1 LKMKLLLASLLIFG
15 LAFTSAVAA
24 VNYVDVSSN
33 HWAYDA
39 VMKLSDLGI
48 LSGIVQAD
56 GRTYFNGNDPLTRYQ
71 TAVMLK
77 KTLDYV
83 ELNFAMQG
91 TVPQVGAVDGTL
103 MSRLEALE
111 LALTDSTGR
120 LIDTMDLQ
128 LRITALENR
137 IASLGISTNGSV
149 SQSTVESLRQQ
160 IMKFVEDLSFTT
172 KKLDTLAGDIQN
184 VQNNMS
190 NLSVMESKVNDAVR
204 RVDTLSG
211 NISTIQSSLSSN
223 ERAISTLDST
233 VRSLSNSLSDYDA
246 KLSTITNRASTNA
259 MEIASIKESM
269 ATISGDILSVRDLQ
283 NKIASLENQIAN
295 VKLPSE
301 ATSKLDEL
309 SARVNTIAS
318 DYAKIGD
325 LQNYVTRTDLKAN
338 LNLYA
343 GVDELAKVKNSNE
356 VLTKDIENLR
366 NDFSSE
372 TGIIKGDIGNLQRS
386 INAINEIVTIHENEL
401 ASLKSSVSTVSS
413 LRSDLNALNS
423 KFNALTDQQ
432 AKDFTANQASL
443 ADLEARMNES
453 MDMLNVSVEASLSRI
468 SLGMDTVNTQLGKN
482 ESEIKALK
490 TRTDSLESRLNTTV
504 VNLER
509 YLRISDLE
517 TQPVIVNLS
526 DRVAEINSAT
536 IDAATK
542 QDVEALQKKTSPWL
556 ILSTVSSLAALGISI
571 WVLIDSGII

>member
-1 LKMKLLLASLLIFG
+1 MKMKLLLASLLILG
-15 LAFTSAVAA
+15 LAFTSAVGA
-24 VNYVDVSSN
+24 VNYVDVTSN

-48 LSGIVQAD
+48 LTGIVQAD

-71 TAVMLK
+71 TAVILK

-91 TVPQVGAVDGTL
+91 TVPQVGTVDGTL

-211 NISTIQSSLSSN
+211 NISIIQSSLSSN

-295 VKLPSE
+295 VKLPAE

-356 VLTKDIENLR
+356 ALTKDIENLR

-453 MDMLNVSVEASLSRI
+453 MDMLNVSVEASLSKI

>member
-1 LKMKLLLASLLIFG
+1 MKLLLASLLIFG
-15 LAFTSAVAA
+15 LAFTSAFAA

-39 VMKLSDLGI
+39 VMRLSDLGI
-48 LSGIVQAD
+48 LTGIVQAD

-83 ELNFAMQG
+83 ELNFAKHG
-91 TVPQVGAVDGTL
+91 TVQQSGTVDGTI

-111 LALTDSTGR
+111 LALTDSSGR

-137 IASLGISTNGSV
+137 ISSLGISTNGSV

-160 IMKFVEDLSFTT
+160 IMKFVEDLSLTT
-172 KKLDTLAGDIQN
+172 KKLDTLAVDVQN
-184 VQNNMS
+184 VQNSMS
-190 NLSVMESKVNDAVR
+190 NLAVMESRVNDAVR

-223 ERAISTLDST
+223 ERSISTLDST
-233 VRSLSNSLSDYDA
+233 VRSLSSSLSDYDA
-246 KLSTITNRASTNA
+246 KLSTITNRASANA
-259 MEIASIKESM
+259 IEIASLKESM
-269 ATISGDILSVRDLQ
+269 ATVTANVATVRDLQ
-283 NKIASLENQIAN
+283 NKISSLENQIAN
-295 VKLPSE
+295 VRLP
-301 ATSKLDEL
+301 ADAVSKLDEL
-309 SARVNTIAS
+309 SARINAISS

-325 LQNYVTRTDLKAN
+325 LQNYVTKTDLKAN

-356 VLTKDIENLR
+356 LLTKDIETLR
-366 NDFSSE
+366 KDFTSE

-401 ASLKSSVSTVSS
+401 AGLKSSVSTVSS
-413 LRSDLNALNS
+413 LRSDLNALNT

-432 AKDFTANQASL
+432 SNNFAASQASV
-443 ADLEARMNES
+443 AELEAKMNEA
-453 MDMLNVSVEASLSRI
+453 MDMLNVSVDANLSKISLS
-468 SLGMDTVNTQLGKN
+468 MDTINTQLGKN

-509 YLRISDLE
+509 YVKISDLE

-526 DRVAEINSAT
+526 ERVAEINSAT

-571 WVLIDSGII
+571 WVLIASDII

>member
-1 LKMKLLLASLLIFG
+1 MKLLLASLLILG

-48 LSGIVQAD
+48 LTGIVQAD

-91 TVPQVGAVDGTL
+91 TVPQVGAVDGTV

-160 IMKFVEDLSFTT
+160 IMKFVEDLSLTT
-172 KKLDTLAGDIQN
+172 KKLDTLAGDVQN

-190 NLSVMESKVNDAVR
+190 SLSVMESRVNDAVR

-259 MEIASIKESM
+259 MEIASIRESM
-269 ATISGDILSVRDLQ
+269 TTISGDVLSVRDLQ
-283 NKIASLENQIAN
+283 NKIASLESQIQN
-295 VKLPSE
+295 MKLPAE

-309 SARVNTIAS
+309 SARVNTITS

-325 LQNYVTRTDLKAN
+325 LQNYVTKTDLKAN

-343 GVDELAKVKNSNE
+343 GIDELAKVKSSNE
-356 VLTKDIENLR
+356 LLIKDIETLR
-366 NDFSSE
+366 KDFSSE

-401 ASLKSSVSTVSS
+401 ASVKSSVSTVSS
-413 LRSDLNALNS
+413 LRSDLTALNS

-453 MDMLNVSVEASLSRI
+453 MNMLNASVEASLSKI

-509 YLRISDLE
+509 YLKISDLE

-571 WVLIDSGII
+571 WVLIASGII

>member
-1 LKMKLLLASLLIFG
+1 MKMKLLLASLLIFG
-15 LAFTSAVAA
+15 LAFTSAFAA

-39 VMKLSDLGI
+39 VMRLSDLGI
-48 LSGIVQAD
+48 LTGIVQAD

-83 ELNFAMQG
+83 ELNFAKHG
-91 TVPQVGAVDGTL
+91 TVQQSGTVDGTI

-111 LALTDSTGR
+111 LALTDSSGR

-137 IASLGISTNGSV
+137 ITSLGISTNGSV

-160 IMKFVEDLSFTT
+160 IMKFVEDLSLTT
-172 KKLDTLAGDIQN
+172 KKLDTLAVDVQN
-184 VQNNMS
+184 VQNSMS
-190 NLSVMESKVNDAVR
+190 NLAVMESRVNDAVR

-223 ERAISTLDST
+223 ERSISTLDSA
-233 VRSLSNSLSDYDA
+233 VRSLSSSLSDYDA
-246 KLSTITNRASTNA
+246 KLSTITNRASANA
-259 MEIASIKESM
+259 IEIASLKESM
-269 ATISGDILSVRDLQ
+269 ATVTANVATVRDLQ
-283 NKIASLENQIAN
+283 NKISSLENQIAN
-295 VKLPSE
+295 VRLP
-301 ATSKLDEL
+301 ADAVSKLDEL
-309 SARVNTIAS
+309 SARINAISS

-325 LQNYVTRTDLKAN
+325 LQNYVTKTDLKAN

-356 VLTKDIENLR
+356 LLTKDIETLR
-366 NDFSSE
+366 KDFTSE

-401 ASLKSSVSTVSS
+401 AGLKSSVSTVSS
-413 LRSDLNALNS
+413 LRSDLNALNT

-432 AKDFTANQASL
+432 SKNFAASQASV
-443 ADLEARMNES
+443 AELEARMNEA
-453 MDMLNVSVEASLSRI
+453 MDMLNVSVDANLSKISLS
-468 SLGMDTVNTQLGKN
+468 MDTINTQLGKN

-509 YLRISDLE
+509 YVKISDLE

-526 DRVAEINSAT
+526 ERVAEINSAT

>member
-1 LKMKLLLASLLIFG
+1 MKMKLLLASLLILG

-48 LSGIVQAD
+48 LTGIVQAD

-91 TVPQVGAVDGTL
+91 TVPQVGAVDGTV

-160 IMKFVEDLSFTT
+160 IMKFVEDLSLTT
-172 KKLDTLAGDIQN
+172 KKLDTLAGDVQN

-190 NLSVMESKVNDAVR
+190 SLSVMESRVNDAVR

-259 MEIASIKESM
+259 MEIASIRESM
-269 ATISGDILSVRDLQ
+269 TTISGDVLSVRDLQ
-283 NKIASLENQIAN
+283 NKIASLESQIQN
-295 VKLPSE
+295 MKLPAE

-309 SARVNTIAS
+309 SARVNTITS

-325 LQNYVTRTDLKAN
+325 LQNYVTKTDLKAN

-343 GVDELAKVKNSNE
+343 GIDELAKVKSSNE
-356 VLTKDIENLR
+356 LLIKDIETLR
-366 NDFSSE
+366 KDFSSE

-401 ASLKSSVSTVSS
+401 ASVKSSVSTVSS
-413 LRSDLNALNS
+413 LRSDLTALNS

-453 MDMLNVSVEASLSRI
+453 MDMLNASVEASLSKI

-509 YLRISDLE
+509 YLKISDLE

-571 WVLIDSGII
+571 WVLIASGII

>member
-1 LKMKLLLASLLIFG
+1 MKMKLLLASLLIFG
-15 LAFTSAVAA
+15 LAFTSAFAA

-39 VMKLSDLGI
+39 VMRLSDLGI
-48 LSGIVQAD
+48 LTGIVQAD

-83 ELNFAMQG
+83 ELNFAKHG
-91 TVPQVGAVDGTL
+91 TVQQSGTVDGTI

-111 LALTDSTGR
+111 LALTDSSGR

-137 IASLGISTNGSV
+137 ITSLGISTNGSV

-160 IMKFVEDLSFTT
+160 IMKFVEDLSLTT
-172 KKLDTLAGDIQN
+172 KKLDTLAVDVQN
-184 VQNNMS
+184 VQNSMS
-190 NLSVMESKVNDAVR
+190 NLAVMESRVNDAVR

-223 ERAISTLDST
+223 ERSISTLDSA
-233 VRSLSNSLSDYDA
+233 VRSLSSSLSDYDA
-246 KLSTITNRASTNA
+246 KLSTITNRASANA
-259 MEIASIKESM
+259 IEIASLKESM
-269 ATISGDILSVRDLQ
+269 ATVTANVATVRDLQ
-283 NKIASLENQIAN
+283 NKISSLENQIAN
-295 VKLPSE
+295 VRLP
-301 ATSKLDEL
+301 ADAVSKLDEL
-309 SARVNTIAS
+309 SARINAISS

-325 LQNYVTRTDLKAN
+325 MQNYVTKTDLKAN

-356 VLTKDIENLR
+356 LLTKDIETLR
-366 NDFSSE
+366 KDFTSE

-401 ASLKSSVSTVSS
+401 AGLKSSVSTVSS
-413 LRSDLNALNS
+413 LRSDLNALNT

-432 AKDFTANQASL
+432 SKNFAASQASV
-443 ADLEARMNES
+443 AELEARMNEA
-453 MDMLNVSVEASLSRI
+453 MDMLNVSVDASLSKI
-468 SLGMDTVNTQLGKN
+468 SLSMDTINTQLGKN

-490 TRTDSLESRLNTTV
+490 TRTDSLESRLNATV

-509 YLRISDLE
+509 YVKISDLE

-526 DRVAEINSAT
+526 ERVAEINSAT

-571 WVLIDSGII
+571 WVLIQEF

>member
-1 LKMKLLLASLLIFG
+1 MKMKLLLASLLILG
-15 LAFTSAVAA
+15 LAFTSAVGA
-24 VNYVDVSSN
+24 VNYVDVTSN

-48 LSGIVQAD
+48 LTGIVQAD

-71 TAVMLK
+71 TAVILK

-91 TVPQVGAVDGTL
+91 TVPQVGTVDGTL

-211 NISTIQSSLSSN
+211 NISIIQSSLSSN

-295 VKLPSE
+295 VKLPAE

-309 SARVNTIAS
+309 SARVNMIAS

-343 GVDELAKVKNSNE
+343 GIDELAKVKNSNE
-356 VLTKDIENLR
+356 ALTKDIENLR

-453 MDMLNVSVEASLSRI
+453 MDMLNVSVEASLSKI

-556 ILSTVSSLAALGISI
+556 IISTLSALTALGISI
-571 WVLIDSGII
+571 AVLFGYEL

>member
-1 LKMKLLLASLLIFG
+1 LKMKLLLASLLILG
-15 LAFTSAVAA
+15 LALTSAVAA

-48 LSGIVQAD
+48 LTGIVQAD

-91 TVPQVGAVDGTL
+91 TVPQVGAVDGTV

-160 IMKFVEDLSFTT
+160 IMKFVEDLSLTT
-172 KKLDTLAGDIQN
+172 KKLDTLAGDVQN
-184 VQNNMS
+184 VQNSMS
-190 NLSVMESKVNDAVR
+190 SLSVMESKVNDAVR

-223 ERAISTLDST
+223 ERALSTLDST

-269 ATISGDILSVRDLQ
+269 TTMSGDVLSVRDLQ
-283 NKIASLENQIAN
+283 NKIASLEIQIAN
-295 VKLPSE
+295 VKLPAE

-318 DYAKIGD
+318 DYAKIGE
-325 LQNYVTRTDLKAN
+325 LQNYVTKTDLKAN

-343 GVDELAKVKNSNE
+343 GIDELAKVKNSNE
-356 VLTKDIENLR
+356 VLIKDIETLR
-366 NDFSSE
+366 KDLSSE

-401 ASLKSSVSTVSS
+401 ASVKSSVSTVSS
-413 LRSDLNALNS
+413 LRSDLTALNS

-453 MDMLNVSVEASLSRI
+453 MDMLNASVEASLSKI

-509 YLRISDLE
+509 YLKIADLE

-526 DRVAEINSAT
+526 DRVAEINTAT

-571 WVLIDSGII
+571 WVLIASGII

>member
-1 LKMKLLLASLLIFG
+1 LKMKLLLASLLILG

-48 LSGIVQAD
+48 LTGIVQAD

-91 TVPQVGAVDGTL
+91 TVPQVGAVDGTV

-160 IMKFVEDLSFTT
+160 IMKFVEDLSLTT
-172 KKLDTLAGDIQN
+172 KKLDTLAGDVQN

-190 NLSVMESKVNDAVR
+190 SLSVMESRVNDAVR

-259 MEIASIKESM
+259 MEIASIRESM
-269 ATISGDILSVRDLQ
+269 TTISGDVLSVRDLQ
-283 NKIASLENQIAN
+283 NKIASLESQIQN
-295 VKLPSE
+295 MKLPAE

-309 SARVNTIAS
+309 SARVNTITS

-325 LQNYVTRTDLKAN
+325 LQNYVTKTDLKAN

-343 GVDELAKVKNSNE
+343 GIDELAKVKSSNE
-356 VLTKDIENLR
+356 LLIKDIETLR
-366 NDFSSE
+366 KDFSSE

-401 ASLKSSVSTVSS
+401 ASVKSSVSTVSS
-413 LRSDLNALNS
+413 LRSDLTALNS

-453 MDMLNVSVEASLSRI
+453 MDMLNASVEASLSKI

-509 YLRISDLE
+509 YLKIADLE

-571 WVLIDSGII
+571 WVLIASGII

>member
-1 LKMKLLLASLLIFG
+1 MKLLLASLLILG
-15 LAFTSAVAA
+15 LAFTSAVGA
-24 VNYVDVSSN
+24 VNYVDVTSN

-48 LSGIVQAD
+48 LTGIVQAD

-71 TAVMLK
+71 TAVILK

-91 TVPQVGAVDGTL
+91 TVPQAGAVDGTL

-211 NISTIQSSLSSN
+211 NISIIQSSLSSN

-295 VKLPSE
+295 VKLPAE

-356 VLTKDIENLR
+356 ALTKDIENLR

-453 MDMLNVSVEASLSRI
+453 MDMLNVSVEASLSKI

-556 ILSTVSSLAALGISI
+556 IISTLSALTALGISI
-571 WVLIDSGII
+571 AVLFGYEL

>member
-1 LKMKLLLASLLIFG
+1 MKLLLASLLIFG
-15 LAFTSAVAA
+15 LAFTSAFAA

-39 VMKLSDLGI
+39 VMRLSDLGI
-48 LSGIVQAD
+48 LTGIVQAD

-83 ELNFAMQG
+83 ELNFAKHG
-91 TVPQVGAVDGTL
+91 TVQQSGTVDGTI

-111 LALTDSTGR
+111 LALTDSSGR

-137 IASLGISTNGSV
+137 ITSLGISTNGSV

-160 IMKFVEDLSFTT
+160 IMKFVEDLSLTT
-172 KKLDTLAGDIQN
+172 KKLDTLAVDVQN
-184 VQNNMS
+184 VQNSMS
-190 NLSVMESKVNDAVR
+190 NLAVMESRVNDAVR

-223 ERAISTLDST
+223 ERSISTLDST
-233 VRSLSNSLSDYDA
+233 VRSLSSSLSDYDA
-246 KLSTITNRASTNA
+246 KLSTITNRASANA
-259 MEIASIKESM
+259 IEIASLKESM
-269 ATISGDILSVRDLQ
+269 ATVTANVATVRDLQ
-283 NKIASLENQIAN
+283 NKISSLENQIAN
-295 VKLPSE
+295 VRLP
-301 ATSKLDEL
+301 ADAVSKLDEL
-309 SARVNTIAS
+309 SARINAISS
-318 DYAKIGD
+318 DYTKIGD
-325 LQNYVTRTDLKAN
+325 LQNYVTKTDLKAN

-356 VLTKDIENLR
+356 LLTKDIETLR
-366 NDFSSE
+366 KDFTSE

-401 ASLKSSVSTVSS
+401 AGLKSSVSTVSS
-413 LRSDLNALNS
+413 LRSDLNALNT

-432 AKDFTANQASL
+432 SKNFAASQASV
-443 ADLEARMNES
+443 AELEARMNEA
-453 MDMLNVSVEASLSRI
+453 MDMLNVSVDANLSKISLS
-468 SLGMDTVNTQLGKN
+468 MDTINTQLGKN

-509 YLRISDLE
+509 YVKISDLE

-526 DRVAEINSAT
+526 ERVAEINSAT

>member
-1 LKMKLLLASLLIFG
+1 
-15 LAFTSAVAA
+15 
-24 VNYVDVSSN
+24 
-33 HWAYDA
+33 
-39 VMKLSDLGI
+39 
-48 LSGIVQAD
+48 
-56 GRTYFNGNDPLTRYQ
+56 
-71 TAVMLK
+71 
-77 KTLDYV
+77 
-83 ELNFAMQG
+83 
-91 TVPQVGAVDGTL
+91 
-103 MSRLEALE
+103 
-111 LALTDSTGR
+111 GR

-137 IASLGISTNGSV
+137 ITSLGISTNGSV

-160 IMKFVEDLSFTT
+160 IMKFVEDLSLTT
-172 KKLDTLAGDIQN
+172 KKLDTLAVDVQN
-184 VQNNMS
+184 VQNSMS
-190 NLSVMESKVNDAVR
+190 NLAVMESRVNDAVR

-223 ERAISTLDST
+223 ERSISTLDSA
-233 VRSLSNSLSDYDA
+233 VRSLSSSLSDYDA
-246 KLSTITNRASTNA
+246 KLSTITNRASANA
-259 MEIASIKESM
+259 IEIASLKESM
-269 ATISGDILSVRDLQ
+269 ATVTANVATVRDLQ
-283 NKIASLENQIAN
+283 NKISSLENQIAN
-295 VKLPSE
+295 GRLP
-301 ATSKLDEL
+301 ADAVSKLDEL
-309 SARVNTIAS
+309 SARINAISS

-325 LQNYVTRTDLKAN
+325 LQNYVTKTDLKAN

-356 VLTKDIENLR
+356 LLTKDIETLR
-366 NDFSSE
+366 KDFTSE

-401 ASLKSSVSTVSS
+401 AGLKSSVSTVSS
-413 LRSDLNALNS
+413 LRSDLNALNT

-432 AKDFTANQASL
+432 SKNFAASQASV
-443 ADLEARMNES
+443 AELEARMNEA
-453 MDMLNVSVEASLSRI
+453 MDMLNVSVDANLSKISLS
-468 SLGMDTVNTQLGKN
+468 MDTINTQLGKN

-490 TRTDSLESRLNTTV
+490 TRTDSLESRLNATV

-509 YLRISDLE
+509 YVKISDLE

-526 DRVAEINSAT
+526 ERVAEINSAT

>member
-15 LAFTSAVAA
+15 LAFTSAFAA

-39 VMKLSDLGI
+39 VMRLSDLGI
-48 LSGIVQAD
+48 LTGIVQAD

-83 ELNFAMQG
+83 ELNFAKHG
-91 TVPQVGAVDGTL
+91 TVQQSGTVDGTI

-111 LALTDSTGR
+111 LALTDSSGR

-137 IASLGISTNGSV
+137 ISSLGISTNGSV

-160 IMKFVEDLSFTT
+160 IMKFVEDLSLTT
-172 KKLDTLAGDIQN
+172 KKLDTLAVDVQN
-184 VQNNMS
+184 VQNSMS
-190 NLSVMESKVNDAVR
+190 NLAVMESRVNDAVR

-223 ERAISTLDST
+223 ERSISTLDSA
-233 VRSLSNSLSDYDA
+233 VRSLSSSLSDYDA
-246 KLSTITNRASTNA
+246 KLSTITNRASANA
-259 MEIASIKESM
+259 IEIASLKESM
-269 ATISGDILSVRDLQ
+269 ATVTANVATVRDLQ
-283 NKIASLENQIAN
+283 NKISSLENQIAN
-295 VKLPSE
+295 VRLP
-301 ATSKLDEL
+301 ADAVSKLDEL
-309 SARVNTIAS
+309 SARINAISS

-325 LQNYVTRTDLKAN
+325 LQNYVTKTDLKAN

-356 VLTKDIENLR
+356 LLTKDIETLR
-366 NDFSSE
+366 KDFTSE

-401 ASLKSSVSTVSS
+401 AGLKSSVSTVSS
-413 LRSDLNALNS
+413 LRSDLNALNT

-432 AKDFTANQASL
+432 SKNFAASQASV
-443 ADLEARMNES
+443 AELEARMNEA
-453 MDMLNVSVEASLSRI
+453 MDMLNVSVDANLSKISLS
-468 SLGMDTVNTQLGKN
+468 MDTINTQLGKN

-509 YLRISDLE
+509 YVKISDLE

-526 DRVAEINSAT
+526 ERVAEINSAT

>member
-1 LKMKLLLASLLIFG
+1 MKMKLLLASLLIFG
-15 LAFTSAVAA
+15 LAFTSAFAA

-39 VMKLSDLGI
+39 VMRLSDLGI
-48 LSGIVQAD
+48 LTGIVQAD

-83 ELNFAMQG
+83 ELNFAKHG
-91 TVPQVGAVDGTL
+91 TVQQSGTVDGTI

-111 LALTDSTGR
+111 LALTDSSGR

-137 IASLGISTNGSV
+137 ITSLGISTNGSV

-160 IMKFVEDLSFTT
+160 IMKFVEDLSLTT
-172 KKLDTLAGDIQN
+172 KKLDTLAVDVQN
-184 VQNNMS
+184 VQNSMS
-190 NLSVMESKVNDAVR
+190 NLAVMESRVNDAVR

-223 ERAISTLDST
+223 ERSISTLDSA
-233 VRSLSNSLSDYDA
+233 VRSLSSSLSDYDA
-246 KLSTITNRASTNA
+246 KLSTITNRASANA
-259 MEIASIKESM
+259 IEIASLKESM
-269 ATISGDILSVRDLQ
+269 ATVTANVATVRDLQ
-283 NKIASLENQIAN
+283 NKISSLENQIAN
-295 VKLPSE
+295 VRLP
-301 ATSKLDEL
+301 ADAVSKLDEL
-309 SARVNTIAS
+309 SARINAISS

-325 LQNYVTRTDLKAN
+325 LQNYVTKTDLKAN

-356 VLTKDIENLR
+356 LLTKDIETLR
-366 NDFSSE
+366 KDFTSE

-401 ASLKSSVSTVSS
+401 AGLKSSVSTVSS
-413 LRSDLNALNS
+413 LRSDLNALNT

-432 AKDFTANQASL
+432 SKNFAASQASV
-443 ADLEARMNES
+443 AELEARMNEA
-453 MDMLNVSVEASLSRI
+453 MDMLNVSVDASLSKI
-468 SLGMDTVNTQLGKN
+468 SLSMDTINTQLGKN

-490 TRTDSLESRLNTTV
+490 TRTDSLESRLNATV

-509 YLRISDLE
+509 YVKISDLE

-526 DRVAEINSAT
+526 ERVAEINSAT

-571 WVLIDSGII
+571 WVLIQEF

>member
-1 LKMKLLLASLLIFG
+1 MKLLLASLLIFG
-15 LAFTSAVAA
+15 LAFTSAFAA

-39 VMKLSDLGI
+39 VMRLSDLGI
-48 LSGIVQAD
+48 LTGIVQAD

-83 ELNFAMQG
+83 ELNFAKHG
-91 TVPQVGAVDGTL
+91 TVQQSGTVDGTI

-111 LALTDSTGR
+111 LALTDSSGR

-137 IASLGISTNGSV
+137 ISSLGISTNGSV

-160 IMKFVEDLSFTT
+160 IMKFVEDLSLTT
-172 KKLDTLAGDIQN
+172 KKLDTLAVDVQN
-184 VQNNMS
+184 VQNSMS
-190 NLSVMESKVNDAVR
+190 NLAVMESRVNDAVR

-223 ERAISTLDST
+223 ERSISTLDSA
-233 VRSLSNSLSDYDA
+233 VRSLSSSLSDYDA
-246 KLSTITNRASTNA
+246 KLSTITNRASANA
-259 MEIASIKESM
+259 IEIASLKESM
-269 ATISGDILSVRDLQ
+269 ATVTANVATVRDLQ
-283 NKIASLENQIAN
+283 NKISSLENQIAN
-295 VKLPSE
+295 VRLP
-301 ATSKLDEL
+301 ADAVSKLDEL
-309 SARVNTIAS
+309 SARINAISS

-325 LQNYVTRTDLKAN
+325 LQNYVTKTDLKAN

-356 VLTKDIENLR
+356 LLTKDIETLR
-366 NDFSSE
+366 KDFTSE

-401 ASLKSSVSTVSS
+401 AGLKSSVSTVSS
-413 LRSDLNALNS
+413 LRSDLNALNT

-432 AKDFTANQASL
+432 SKNFAASQASV
-443 ADLEARMNES
+443 AELEAKMNEA
-453 MDMLNVSVEASLSRI
+453 MDMLNVSVDANLSKISLS
-468 SLGMDTVNTQLGKN
+468 MDTINTQLGKN

-509 YLRISDLE
+509 YVKISDLE

-526 DRVAEINSAT
+526 ERVAEINSAT

>member
-1 LKMKLLLASLLIFG
+1 MKMKLLLASLLILG

-48 LSGIVQAD
+48 LTGIVQAD

-91 TVPQVGAVDGTL
+91 TVPQVGAVDGTV

-160 IMKFVEDLSFTT
+160 IMKFVEDLSLTT
-172 KKLDTLAGDIQN
+172 KKLDTLAGDVQN

-190 NLSVMESKVNDAVR
+190 SLSVMESRVNDAVR

-259 MEIASIKESM
+259 MEIASIRESM
-269 ATISGDILSVRDLQ
+269 TTISGDVLSVRDLQ
-283 NKIASLENQIAN
+283 NKIASLESQIQN
-295 VKLPSE
+295 MKLPVE

-309 SARVNTIAS
+309 SARVNTITS

-325 LQNYVTRTDLKAN
+325 LQNYVTKTDLKAN

-343 GVDELAKVKNSNE
+343 GIDELAKVKSSNE
-356 VLTKDIENLR
+356 LLIKDIETLR
-366 NDFSSE
+366 KDFSSE

-401 ASLKSSVSTVSS
+401 ASVKSSVSTVSS
-413 LRSDLNALNS
+413 LRSDLTALNS

-453 MDMLNVSVEASLSRI
+453 MDMLNASVEASLSKI

-509 YLRISDLE
+509 YLKIADLE

-571 WVLIDSGII
+571 WVLIASGII

>member
-1 LKMKLLLASLLIFG
+1 MKMKLLLASLLILG
-15 LAFTSAVAA
+15 LALTSAVAA

-48 LSGIVQAD
+48 LTGIVQAD

-91 TVPQVGAVDGTL
+91 TVPQVGAVDGTV

-160 IMKFVEDLSFTT
+160 IMKFVEDLSLTT
-172 KKLDTLAGDIQN
+172 KKLDTLAGDVQN
-184 VQNNMS
+184 VQNSMS
-190 NLSVMESKVNDAVR
+190 SLSVMESKVNDAVR

-223 ERAISTLDST
+223 ERALSTLDST

-269 ATISGDILSVRDLQ
+269 TTMSGDVLSVRDLQ
-283 NKIASLENQIAN
+283 NKIASLEIQIAN
-295 VKLPSE
+295 VKLPAE

-318 DYAKIGD
+318 DYAKIGE
-325 LQNYVTRTDLKAN
+325 LQNYVTKTDLKAN

-343 GVDELAKVKNSNE
+343 GIDELAKVKNSNE
-356 VLTKDIENLR
+356 VLIKDIETLR
-366 NDFSSE
+366 KDLSSE

-401 ASLKSSVSTVSS
+401 ASVKSSVSTVSS
-413 LRSDLNALNS
+413 LRSDLTALNS

-453 MDMLNVSVEASLSRI
+453 MDMLNASVEASLSKI

-509 YLRISDLE
+509 YLKIADLE

-526 DRVAEINSAT
+526 DRVAEINTAT

-571 WVLIDSGII
+571 WVLIASGII

>member
-1 LKMKLLLASLLIFG
+1 MKMKLLLASLLIFG
-15 LAFTSAVAA
+15 LAFTSAFAA

-39 VMKLSDLGI
+39 VMRLSDLGI
-48 LSGIVQAD
+48 LTGIVQAD

-83 ELNFAMQG
+83 ELNFAKHG
-91 TVPQVGAVDGTL
+91 TVQQSGTVDGTI

-111 LALTDSTGR
+111 LALTDSSGR

-137 IASLGISTNGSV
+137 ITSLGISTNGSV

-160 IMKFVEDLSFTT
+160 IMKFVEDLSLTT
-172 KKLDTLAGDIQN
+172 KKLDTLAVDVQN
-184 VQNNMS
+184 VQNSMS
-190 NLSVMESKVNDAVR
+190 NLAVMESRVNDAVR

-223 ERAISTLDST
+223 ERSISTLDST
-233 VRSLSNSLSDYDA
+233 VRSLSSSLSDYDA
-246 KLSTITNRASTNA
+246 KLSTITNRASANA
-259 MEIASIKESM
+259 IEIASLKESM
-269 ATISGDILSVRDLQ
+269 ATVTANVATVRDLQ
-283 NKIASLENQIAN
+283 NKISSLENQIAN
-295 VKLPSE
+295 VRLP
-301 ATSKLDEL
+301 ADAVSKLDEL
-309 SARVNTIAS
+309 SARINAISS

-325 LQNYVTRTDLKAN
+325 LQNYVTKTDLKAN

-356 VLTKDIENLR
+356 LLTKDIETLR
-366 NDFSSE
+366 KDFTSE

-401 ASLKSSVSTVSS
+401 AGLKSSVSTVSS
-413 LRSDLNALNS
+413 LRSDLNALNT

-432 AKDFTANQASL
+432 SKNFAASQASV
-443 ADLEARMNES
+443 AELEARMNEA
-453 MDMLNVSVEASLSRI
+453 MDMLNVSVDANLSKISLS
-468 SLGMDTVNTQLGKN
+468 MDTINTQLGKN

-509 YLRISDLE
+509 YVKISDLE

-526 DRVAEINSAT
+526 ERVAEINSAT

>member
-1 LKMKLLLASLLIFG
+1 MKMKLLLASLLIFG
-15 LAFTSAVAA
+15 LAFTSAFAA

-39 VMKLSDLGI
+39 VMRLSDLGI
-48 LSGIVQAD
+48 LTGIVQAD

-83 ELNFAMQG
+83 ELNFAKHG
-91 TVPQVGAVDGTL
+91 TVQQSGAVDGTI

-111 LALTDSTGR
+111 LALTDSSGR

-137 IASLGISTNGSV
+137 ITSLGISTNGSV

-160 IMKFVEDLSFTT
+160 IMKFVEDLSLTT
-172 KKLDTLAGDIQN
+172 KKLDTLAVDVQN
-184 VQNNMS
+184 VQNSMS
-190 NLSVMESKVNDAVR
+190 NLAVMESRVNDAVR

-223 ERAISTLDST
+223 ERSISTLDSA
-233 VRSLSNSLSDYDA
+233 VRSLSSSLSDYDA
-246 KLSTITNRASTNA
+246 KLSTITNRASANA
-259 MEIASIKESM
+259 IEIASLKESM
-269 ATISGDILSVRDLQ
+269 ATVTANVATVRDLQ
-283 NKIASLENQIAN
+283 NKISSLENQIAN
-295 VKLPSE
+295 VRLP
-301 ATSKLDEL
+301 ADAVSKLDEL
-309 SARVNTIAS
+309 SARINAISS

-325 LQNYVTRTDLKAN
+325 LQNYVTKTDLKAN

-356 VLTKDIENLR
+356 LLTKDIETLR
-366 NDFSSE
+366 KDFTSE

-401 ASLKSSVSTVSS
+401 AGLKSSVSTVSS
-413 LRSDLNALNS
+413 LRSDLNALNT

-432 AKDFTANQASL
+432 SKNFAASQASV
-443 ADLEARMNES
+443 AELEARMNEA
-453 MDMLNVSVEASLSRI
+453 MDMLNVSVDANLSKISLS
-468 SLGMDTVNTQLGKN
+468 MDTINTQLGKN

-490 TRTDSLESRLNTTV
+490 TRTDSLESRLNATV

-509 YLRISDLE
+509 YVKISDLE

-526 DRVAEINSAT
+526 ERVAEINSAT

-571 WVLIDSGII
+571 WVLIQEF

>member
-1 LKMKLLLASLLIFG
+1 MKMKLLLASLLILG

-48 LSGIVQAD
+48 LTGIVQAD

-91 TVPQVGAVDGTL
+91 TVPQLGAVDGTV

-160 IMKFVEDLSFTT
+160 IMKFVEDLSLTT

-190 NLSVMESKVNDAVR
+190 NLTVMESKVNDAVR

-283 NKIASLENQIAN
+283 NKIASLENQIAS
-295 VKLPSE
+295 VKLPAE

-309 SARVNTIAS
+309 SARVNMIAS

-325 LQNYVTRTDLKAN
+325 LQNYVTKTDLKAN

-343 GVDELAKVKNSNE
+343 GIDELAKVKNSNE
-356 VLTKDIENLR
+356 VLIKDIENLR

-453 MDMLNVSVEASLSRI
+453 MDMLNVSVEASLSKI

-509 YLRISDLE
+509 YLKISDLE

-526 DRVAEINSAT
+526 ERVAEINKAT
-536 IDAATK
+536 VDAATK

-571 WVLIDSGII
+571 WVLIASGII

>member
-1 LKMKLLLASLLIFG
+1 MKMKLLLASLLILG

-48 LSGIVQAD
+48 LTGIVQAD

-91 TVPQVGAVDGTL
+91 TVPQVGAVDGTV

-137 IASLGISTNGSV
+137 IASLGISTNASV

-160 IMKFVEDLSFTT
+160 IMKFVEDLSLTT
-172 KKLDTLAGDIQN
+172 KKLDTLAGDVQN

-190 NLSVMESKVNDAVR
+190 SLSVMESRVNDAVR

-259 MEIASIKESM
+259 MEIASIRESM
-269 ATISGDILSVRDLQ
+269 TTISGDVLSVRDLQ
-283 NKIASLENQIAN
+283 NKIASLESQIQN
-295 VKLPSE
+295 MKLPAE

-309 SARVNTIAS
+309 SARVNTITS

-325 LQNYVTRTDLKAN
+325 LQNYVTKTDLKAN

-343 GVDELAKVKNSNE
+343 GIDELAKVKSSNE
-356 VLTKDIENLR
+356 LLIKDIETLR
-366 NDFSSE
+366 KDFSSE

-401 ASLKSSVSTVSS
+401 ASVKSSVSTVSS
-413 LRSDLNALNS
+413 LRSDLTALNS

-453 MDMLNVSVEASLSRI
+453 MNMLNASVEASLSKI

-490 TRTDSLESRLNTTV
+490 TRTDSLESRLNTTA

-509 YLRISDLE
+509 YLKIADLE

-571 WVLIDSGII
+571 CVLIASGII

>member
-1 LKMKLLLASLLIFG
+1 MKLLLASLLILG
-15 LAFTSAVAA
+15 LALTSAVAA

-48 LSGIVQAD
+48 LTGIVQAD

-91 TVPQVGAVDGTL
+91 TVPQVGAVDGTV

-160 IMKFVEDLSFTT
+160 IMKFVEDLSLTT
-172 KKLDTLAGDIQN
+172 KKLDTLAGDVQN
-184 VQNNMS
+184 VQNSMS
-190 NLSVMESKVNDAVR
+190 SLSVMESKVNDAVR

-223 ERAISTLDST
+223 ERALSTLDST

-269 ATISGDILSVRDLQ
+269 TTMSGDVLSVRDLQ
-283 NKIASLENQIAN
+283 NKIASLEIQIAN
-295 VKLPSE
+295 VKLPAE

-318 DYAKIGD
+318 DYAKIGE
-325 LQNYVTRTDLKAN
+325 LQNYVTKTDLKAN

-343 GVDELAKVKNSNE
+343 GIDELAKVKNSNE
-356 VLTKDIENLR
+356 VLIKDIETLR
-366 NDFSSE
+366 KDLSSE

-401 ASLKSSVSTVSS
+401 ASVKSSVSTVSS
-413 LRSDLNALNS
+413 LRSDLTALNS

-453 MDMLNVSVEASLSRI
+453 MDMLNASVEASLSKI

-509 YLRISDLE
+509 YLKIADLE

-526 DRVAEINSAT
+526 DRVAEINTAT

-571 WVLIDSGII
+571 WVLIASGII

>member
-1 LKMKLLLASLLIFG
+1 MKMKLLLASLLILG
-15 LAFTSAVAA
+15 LAFTSAVGA
-24 VNYVDVSSN
+24 VNYVDVTSN

-48 LSGIVQAD
+48 LTGIVQAD

-71 TAVMLK
+71 TAVILK

-91 TVPQVGAVDGTL
+91 TVPQVGTVDGTL

-211 NISTIQSSLSSN
+211 NISIIQSSLSSN

-295 VKLPSE
+295 VKLPAE

-325 LQNYVTRTDLKAN
+325 LQNYVTKTDLKAN

-356 VLTKDIENLR
+356 ALTKDIENLR

-453 MDMLNVSVEASLSRI
+453 MDMLNVSVEASLSKI

>member
-1 LKMKLLLASLLIFG
+1 MKLLLASLLILG
-15 LAFTSAVAA
+15 LAFTSAVGA

-48 LSGIVQAD
+48 LTGIVQAD

-71 TAVMLK
+71 TAVILK

-91 TVPQVGAVDGTL
+91 TVPQVGTVDGTL

-211 NISTIQSSLSSN
+211 NISIIQSSLSSN

-295 VKLPSE
+295 VKLPAE

-309 SARVNTIAS
+309 SARVNMIAS

-325 LQNYVTRTDLKAN
+325 LQNYVTKTDLKAN

-343 GVDELAKVKNSNE
+343 GIDELAKVKNSNE

-453 MDMLNVSVEASLSRI
+453 MDMLNVSVEASLSKI

>member
-1 LKMKLLLASLLIFG
+1 MKLLLASLLILG

-39 VMKLSDLGI
+39 VMRLSDLGI
-48 LSGIVQAD
+48 LTGIVQAD

-91 TVPQVGAVDGTL
+91 TVPQVGAVDGTV

-160 IMKFVEDLSFTT
+160 IMKFVEDLSLTT
-172 KKLDTLAGDIQN
+172 KKLDTLAGDVQN

-190 NLSVMESKVNDAVR
+190 SLSVMESRVNDAVR

-259 MEIASIKESM
+259 MEIASIRESM
-269 ATISGDILSVRDLQ
+269 TTISGDVLSVRDLQ
-283 NKIASLENQIAN
+283 NKIASLESQIQN
-295 VKLPSE
+295 MKLPAE

-309 SARVNTIAS
+309 SARVNTITS

-325 LQNYVTRTDLKAN
+325 LQNYVTKTDLKAN

-343 GVDELAKVKNSNE
+343 GIDELAKVKSSNE
-356 VLTKDIENLR
+356 LLIKDIETLR
-366 NDFSSE
+366 KDFSSE

-401 ASLKSSVSTVSS
+401 ASVKSSVSTVSS
-413 LRSDLNALNS
+413 LRSELTAMNS

-453 MDMLNVSVEASLSRI
+453 MDMLNASVEASLSKI

-509 YLRISDLE
+509 YLKIADLE

-571 WVLIDSGII
+571 WVLIATGTI

>member
-15 LAFTSAVAA
+15 LAFTSAFAA

-39 VMKLSDLGI
+39 VMRLSDLGI
-48 LSGIVQAD
+48 LTGIVQAD

-83 ELNFAMQG
+83 ELNFAKHG
-91 TVPQVGAVDGTL
+91 TVQQSGTVDGTI

-111 LALTDSTGR
+111 LALTDSSGR

-137 IASLGISTNGSV
+137 ITSLGISTNGSV

-160 IMKFVEDLSFTT
+160 IMKFVEDLSLTT
-172 KKLDTLAGDIQN
+172 KKLDTLAVDVQN
-184 VQNNMS
+184 VQNSMS
-190 NLSVMESKVNDAVR
+190 NLAVMESRVNDAVR

-223 ERAISTLDST
+223 ERSISTLDSA
-233 VRSLSNSLSDYDA
+233 VRSLSSSLSDYDA
-246 KLSTITNRASTNA
+246 KLSTITNRASANA
-259 MEIASIKESM
+259 IEIASLKESM
-269 ATISGDILSVRDLQ
+269 ATVTANVATVRDLQ
-283 NKIASLENQIAN
+283 NKISSLENQIAN
-295 VKLPSE
+295 VRLP
-301 ATSKLDEL
+301 ADAVSKLDEL
-309 SARVNTIAS
+309 SARINAISS

-325 LQNYVTRTDLKAN
+325 LQNYVTKTDLKAN

-356 VLTKDIENLR
+356 LLTKDIETLR
-366 NDFSSE
+366 KDFTSE

-401 ASLKSSVSTVSS
+401 AGLKSSVSTVSS
-413 LRSDLNALNS
+413 LRSDLNALNT

-432 AKDFTANQASL
+432 SKNFAASQASV
-443 ADLEARMNES
+443 AELEARMNEA
-453 MDMLNVSVEASLSRI
+453 MDMLNVSVDANLSKISLS
-468 SLGMDTVNTQLGKN
+468 MDTINTQLGKN

-490 TRTDSLESRLNTTV
+490 TRTDSLESRLNATV

-509 YLRISDLE
+509 YVKISDLE

-526 DRVAEINSAT
+526 ERVAEINSAT

>member
-1 LKMKLLLASLLIFG
+1 MKLLLASLLILG
-15 LAFTSAVAA
+15 LAFTSAVGA
-24 VNYVDVSSN
+24 VNYVDVTSN

-48 LSGIVQAD
+48 LTGIVQAD

-71 TAVMLK
+71 TAVILK

-91 TVPQVGAVDGTL
+91 TVPQVGTVDGTL

-211 NISTIQSSLSSN
+211 NISIIQSSLSSN

-295 VKLPSE
+295 VKLPAE

-325 LQNYVTRTDLKAN
+325 LQNYVTKTDLKAN

-343 GVDELAKVKNSNE
+343 GIDELAKVKNSNE
-356 VLTKDIENLR
+356 ALTKDIENLR

-453 MDMLNVSVEASLSRI
+453 MDMLNVSVEASLSKI

>member
-1 LKMKLLLASLLIFG
+1 MKLLLASLLILG
-15 LAFTSAVAA
+15 LAFTSAVGA
-24 VNYVDVSSN
+24 VNYVDVTSN

-48 LSGIVQAD
+48 LTGIVQAD

-71 TAVMLK
+71 TAVILK

-91 TVPQVGAVDGTL
+91 TVPQAGAVDGTV

-211 NISTIQSSLSSN
+211 NISIIQSSLSSN

-295 VKLPSE
+295 VKLPAE

-309 SARVNTIAS
+309 SARVNMIAS

-356 VLTKDIENLR
+356 ALTKDIENLR

-453 MDMLNVSVEASLSRI
+453 MDMLNVSVEASLSKI

-556 ILSTVSSLAALGISI
+556 IISTLSALTALGISI
-571 WVLIDSGII
+571 AVLLGFEL

>member
-1 LKMKLLLASLLIFG
+1 MKMKLLLASLLIFG
-15 LAFTSAVAA
+15 LAFTSAFAA

-39 VMKLSDLGI
+39 VMRLSDLGI
-48 LSGIVQAD
+48 LTGIVQAD

-83 ELNFAMQG
+83 ELNFAKHG
-91 TVPQVGAVDGTL
+91 TVQQSGTVDGTI

-111 LALTDSTGR
+111 LALTDSSGR

-137 IASLGISTNGSV
+137 ITSLGISTNGSV

-160 IMKFVEDLSFTT
+160 IMKFVEDLSLTT
-172 KKLDTLAGDIQN
+172 KKLDTLAVDVQN
-184 VQNNMS
+184 VQNSMS
-190 NLSVMESKVNDAVR
+190 NLAVMESRVNDAVR

-223 ERAISTLDST
+223 ERSISTLDSA
-233 VRSLSNSLSDYDA
+233 VRSLSSSLSDYDA
-246 KLSTITNRASTNA
+246 KLSTITNRASANA
-259 MEIASIKESM
+259 IEIASLKESM
-269 ATISGDILSVRDLQ
+269 ATVTANVATVRDLQ
-283 NKIASLENQIAN
+283 NKISSLENQIAN
-295 VKLPSE
+295 VRLP
-301 ATSKLDEL
+301 ADAVSKLDEL
-309 SARVNTIAS
+309 SARINAISS

-325 LQNYVTRTDLKAN
+325 LQNYVTKTDLKAN

-356 VLTKDIENLR
+356 LLTKDIETLR
-366 NDFSSE
+366 KDFTSE

-401 ASLKSSVSTVSS
+401 AGLKSSVSTVSS
-413 LRSDLNALNS
+413 LRSDLNALNT

-432 AKDFTANQASL
+432 SKNFAASQASV
-443 ADLEARMNES
+443 AELEARMNEA
-453 MDMLNVSVEASLSRI
+453 MDMLNVSVDANLSKISLS
-468 SLGMDTVNTQLGKN
+468 MDTINTQLGKN

-490 TRTDSLESRLNTTV
+490 TRADSLESRLNTTV

-509 YLRISDLE
+509 YVKISDLE

-526 DRVAEINSAT
+526 ERVAEINSAT

-571 WVLIDSGII
+571 WVLIQEF

>member
-1 LKMKLLLASLLIFG
+1 MKMKLLLASLLIFG
-15 LAFTSAVAA
+15 LAFTSAFAA

-39 VMKLSDLGI
+39 VMRLSDLGI
-48 LSGIVQAD
+48 LTGIVQAD

-83 ELNFAMQG
+83 ELNFAKHG
-91 TVPQVGAVDGTL
+91 TVQQSGTVDGTI

-111 LALTDSTGR
+111 LALTDSSGR

-137 IASLGISTNGSV
+137 ITSLGISTNGSV

-160 IMKFVEDLSFTT
+160 IMKFVEDLSLTT
-172 KKLDTLAGDIQN
+172 KKLDTLAVDVQN
-184 VQNNMS
+184 VQNSMS
-190 NLSVMESKVNDAVR
+190 NLAVMESRVNDAVR

-223 ERAISTLDST
+223 ERSISTLDSA
-233 VRSLSNSLSDYDA
+233 VRSLSSSLSDYDA
-246 KLSTITNRASTNA
+246 KLSTITNRASANA
-259 MEIASIKESM
+259 IEIASLKESM
-269 ATISGDILSVRDLQ
+269 ATVTANVATVRDLQ
-283 NKIASLENQIAN
+283 NKISSLENQIAN
-295 VKLPSE
+295 VRLP
-301 ATSKLDEL
+301 ADAVSKLDEL
-309 SARVNTIAS
+309 SARINAISS

-325 LQNYVTRTDLKAN
+325 LQNYVTKTDLKAN

-356 VLTKDIENLR
+356 LLTKDIETLR
-366 NDFSSE
+366 KDFTSE

-401 ASLKSSVSTVSS
+401 AGLKSSVSTVSS
-413 LRSDLNALNS
+413 LRSDLNALNT

-432 AKDFTANQASL
+432 SKNFAASQASV
-443 ADLEARMNES
+443 AELEARMNEA
-453 MDMLNVSVEASLSRI
+453 MDMLNVSVDANLSKISLS
-468 SLGMDTVNTQLGKN
+468 MDTINTQLGKN

-490 TRTDSLESRLNTTV
+490 TRTDSLESRLNATV

-509 YLRISDLE
+509 YVKISDLE

-526 DRVAEINSAT
+526 ERVAEINSAT

-571 WVLIDSGII
+571 WVLIASGII

>member
-1 LKMKLLLASLLIFG
+1 MKLLLASLLILG
-15 LAFTSAVAA
+15 LAFTSAVGA

-48 LSGIVQAD
+48 LTGIVQAD

-71 TAVMLK
+71 TAVILK

-91 TVPQVGAVDGTL
+91 TVPQAGAVDGTL

-211 NISTIQSSLSSN
+211 NISIIQSSLSSN

-295 VKLPSE
+295 VKLPAE

-309 SARVNTIAS
+309 SARVNMIAS

-325 LQNYVTRTDLKAN
+325 LQNYVTKTDLKAN

-343 GVDELAKVKNSNE
+343 GIDELAKVKNSNE
-356 VLTKDIENLR
+356 ALTKDIENLR

-453 MDMLNVSVEASLSRI
+453 MDMLNVSVEASLSKI

>member
-1 LKMKLLLASLLIFG
+1 MKLLLASLLIFG
-15 LAFTSAVAA
+15 LAFTSAFAA

-39 VMKLSDLGI
+39 VMRLSDLGI
-48 LSGIVQAD
+48 LTGIVQAD

-83 ELNFAMQG
+83 ELNFAKHG
-91 TVPQVGAVDGTL
+91 TVQQSGTVDGTI

-111 LALTDSTGR
+111 LALTDSSGR

-137 IASLGISTNGSV
+137 ITSLGISTNGSV

-160 IMKFVEDLSFTT
+160 IMKFVEDLSLTT
-172 KKLDTLAGDIQN
+172 KKLDTLAVDVQN
-184 VQNNMS
+184 VQNSMS
-190 NLSVMESKVNDAVR
+190 NLAVMESRVNDAVR

-223 ERAISTLDST
+223 ERSISTLDSA
-233 VRSLSNSLSDYDA
+233 VRSLSSSLSDYDA
-246 KLSTITNRASTNA
+246 KLSTITNRASANA
-259 MEIASIKESM
+259 IEIASLKESM
-269 ATISGDILSVRDLQ
+269 ATVTANVATVRDLQ
-283 NKIASLENQIAN
+283 NKISSLENQIAN
-295 VKLPSE
+295 VRLP
-301 ATSKLDEL
+301 ADAVSKLDEL
-309 SARVNTIAS
+309 SARINAISS

-325 LQNYVTRTDLKAN
+325 LQNYVTKTDLKAN

-356 VLTKDIENLR
+356 LLTKDIETLR
-366 NDFSSE
+366 KDFTSE

-401 ASLKSSVSTVSS
+401 AGLKSSVSTVSS
-413 LRSDLNALNS
+413 LRSDLNALNT

-432 AKDFTANQASL
+432 SKNFAASQASV
-443 ADLEARMNES
+443 AELEARMNEA
-453 MDMLNVSVEASLSRI
+453 MDMLNVSVDANLSKISLS
-468 SLGMDTVNTQLGKN
+468 MDTINTQLGKN

-490 TRTDSLESRLNTTV
+490 TRTDSLESRLNATV

-509 YLRISDLE
+509 YVKISDLE

-526 DRVAEINSAT
+526 ERVAEINSAT

-571 WVLIDSGII
+571 WVLIASGII

>member
-1 LKMKLLLASLLIFG
+1 MKMKLLLASLLIFG
-15 LAFTSAVAA
+15 LAFTSAFAA

-39 VMKLSDLGI
+39 VMRLSDLGI
-48 LSGIVQAD
+48 LTGIVQAD

-83 ELNFAMQG
+83 ELNFAKHG
-91 TVPQVGAVDGTL
+91 TVQQSGTVDGTI

-111 LALTDSTGR
+111 LALTDSSGR

-137 IASLGISTNGSV
+137 ISSLGISTNGSV

-160 IMKFVEDLSFTT
+160 IMKFVEDLSLTT
-172 KKLDTLAGDIQN
+172 KKLDTLAVDVQN
-184 VQNNMS
+184 VQNSMS
-190 NLSVMESKVNDAVR
+190 NLAVMESRVNDAVR

-223 ERAISTLDST
+223 ERSISTLDST
-233 VRSLSNSLSDYDA
+233 VRSLSSSLSDYDA
-246 KLSTITNRASTNA
+246 KLSTITNRASANA
-259 MEIASIKESM
+259 IEIASLKESM
-269 ATISGDILSVRDLQ
+269 ATVTANVATVRDLQ
-283 NKIASLENQIAN
+283 NKISSLENQIAN
-295 VKLPSE
+295 VRLP
-301 ATSKLDEL
+301 ADAVSKLDEL
-309 SARVNTIAS
+309 SARINAISS

-325 LQNYVTRTDLKAN
+325 LQNYVTKTDLKAN

-356 VLTKDIENLR
+356 LLTKDIETLR
-366 NDFSSE
+366 KDFTSE

-401 ASLKSSVSTVSS
+401 AGLKSSVSTVSS
-413 LRSDLNALNS
+413 LRSDLNALNT

-432 AKDFTANQASL
+432 SNNFAASQASV
-443 ADLEARMNES
+443 AELEAKMNEA
-453 MDMLNVSVEASLSRI
+453 MDMLNVSVDANLSKISLS
-468 SLGMDTVNTQLGKN
+468 MDTINTQLGKN

-509 YLRISDLE
+509 YVKISDLE

-526 DRVAEINSAT
+526 ERVAEINSAT

-571 WVLIDSGII
+571 WVLIASDII

>member
-1 LKMKLLLASLLIFG
+1 MKLLLASLLILG

-48 LSGIVQAD
+48 LTGIVQAD

-91 TVPQVGAVDGTL
+91 TVPQVGAVDGTV

-160 IMKFVEDLSFTT
+160 IMKFVEDLSLTT
-172 KKLDTLAGDIQN
+172 KKLDTLAGDVQN

-190 NLSVMESKVNDAVR
+190 SLSVMESRVNDAVR

-259 MEIASIKESM
+259 MEIASIRESM
-269 ATISGDILSVRDLQ
+269 TTISGDVLSVRDLQ
-283 NKIASLENQIAN
+283 NKIASLESQIQN
-295 VKLPSE
+295 MKLPAE

-309 SARVNTIAS
+309 SARVNTITS

-325 LQNYVTRTDLKAN
+325 LQNYVTKTDLKAN

-343 GVDELAKVKNSNE
+343 GIDELAKVKSSNE
-356 VLTKDIENLR
+356 LLIKDIETLR
-366 NDFSSE
+366 KDFSSE

-401 ASLKSSVSTVSS
+401 ASVKSSVSTVSS
-413 LRSDLNALNS
+413 LRSDLTALNS

-453 MDMLNVSVEASLSRI
+453 MDMLNASVEASLSKI

-509 YLRISDLE
+509 YLKISDLE

-571 WVLIDSGII
+571 WVLIATGTI

>member
-1 LKMKLLLASLLIFG
+1 MKMKVLLASLLILG

-48 LSGIVQAD
+48 LTGIVQAD
-56 GRTYFNGNDPLTRYQ
+56 GKTYFNGNDALTRYQ

-83 ELNFAMQG
+83 ELNFARQG
-91 TVPQVGAVDGTL
+91 TVPQNGTIDGTV

-137 IASLGISTNGSV
+137 ISSLGISTNGSV

-160 IMKFVEDLSFTT
+160 IMKFVEDLSLTT
-172 KKLDTLAGDIQN
+172 KKLDMLALDVQN
-184 VQNNMS
+184 VQNSMS
-190 NLSVMESKVNDAVR
+190 DLTVMESKVNDAVR

-211 NISTIQSSLSSN
+211 NVSMIQSSISSN

-233 VRSLSNSLSDYDA
+233 VRSLSSSLSDYDA
-246 KLSTITNRASTNA
+246 KLSTIINRASANA
-259 MEIASIKESM
+259 IEIASIKESM
-269 ATISGDILSVRDLQ
+269 TTLSGDVLSVRDLQ
-283 NKIASLENQIAN
+283 NKISSLEDQIAN
-295 VKLPSE
+295 VKLPTE
-301 ATSKLDEL
+301 AIDKLDYL
-309 SARVNTIAS
+309 SARVNAISS

-325 LQNYVTRTDLKAN
+325 LQNYVTKTDLKAN

-343 GVDELAKVKNSNE
+343 GIDELAQVKNSSE
-356 VLTKDIENLR
+356 VLYKDLQTLR
-366 NDFSSE
+366 DDFASE
-372 TGIIKGDIGNLQRS
+372 TGIIKSDIGNLQRS

-401 ASLKSSVSTVSS
+401 ASLKSSVSTVST

-432 AKDFTANQASL
+432 SKNFAATQASIG
-443 ADLEARMNES
+443 DLEARINEN
-453 MDMLNVSVEASLSRI
+453 MDMLNVTVDASLSRI

-490 TRTDSLESRLNTTV
+490 TRADSLESRLNTTV

-509 YLRISDLE
+509 YLKISDLE

-526 DRVAEINSAT
+526 ERVAEINKAT
-536 IDAATK
+536 VDAATK

>member
-1 LKMKLLLASLLIFG
+1 MKMKLLLASLLIFG
-15 LAFTSAVAA
+15 LAFTSAFAA

-39 VMKLSDLGI
+39 VMRLSDLGI
-48 LSGIVQAD
+48 LTGIVQAD

-83 ELNFAMQG
+83 ELNFAKHG
-91 TVPQVGAVDGTL
+91 TVQQSGTVDGTI

-111 LALTDSTGR
+111 LALTDSSGR

-137 IASLGISTNGSV
+137 ITSLGISTNGSV

-160 IMKFVEDLSFTT
+160 IMKFVEDLSLTT
-172 KKLDTLAGDIQN
+172 KKLDTLAVDVQN
-184 VQNNMS
+184 VQNSMS
-190 NLSVMESKVNDAVR
+190 NLAVMESRVNDAVR

-223 ERAISTLDST
+223 ERSISTLDST
-233 VRSLSNSLSDYDA
+233 VRSLSSSLSDYDA
-246 KLSTITNRASTNA
+246 KLSTITNRASANA
-259 MEIASIKESM
+259 IEIASLKESM
-269 ATISGDILSVRDLQ
+269 ATVTANVATVRDLQ
-283 NKIASLENQIAN
+283 NKISSLENQIAN
-295 VKLPSE
+295 VRLP
-301 ATSKLDEL
+301 ADAVSKLDEL
-309 SARVNTIAS
+309 SARINAISS

-325 LQNYVTRTDLKAN
+325 LQNYVTKTDLKAN

-356 VLTKDIENLR
+356 LLTKDIETLR
-366 NDFSSE
+366 KDFTSE

-401 ASLKSSVSTVSS
+401 AGLKSSVSTVSS
-413 LRSDLNALNS
+413 LRSDLNALNT

-432 AKDFTANQASL
+432 SKNFAASQASV
-443 ADLEARMNES
+443 AELEARMNEA
-453 MDMLNVSVEASLSRI
+453 MDMLNVSVDANLSKISLS
-468 SLGMDTVNTQLGKN
+468 MDTINTQLGKN

-509 YLRISDLE
+509 YVKISDLE

-526 DRVAEINSAT
+526 ERVAEINSAT

-571 WVLIDSGII
+571 WVLLY